1 MKLVDG
7 YSAGTS
13 VKKGIVSALLSLLP
27 AVAAIGN
34 AAAAAEELL
43 AEQLRELGCGDDG
56 DLPRHLGQALDRL
69 DQAAQLRDG
78 EIGAAALHTLG
89 LWRYAW
95 A

>member
-34 AAAAAEELL
+34 AAAAAPDATATVASGWAAFPMAAIVGAIIALL
-43 AEQLRELGCGDDG
+43 NWLKN
-56 DLPRHLGQALDRL
+56 
-69 DQAAQLRDG
+69 RDN
-78 EIGAAALHTLG
+78 
-89 LWRYAW
+89 
-95 A
+95 